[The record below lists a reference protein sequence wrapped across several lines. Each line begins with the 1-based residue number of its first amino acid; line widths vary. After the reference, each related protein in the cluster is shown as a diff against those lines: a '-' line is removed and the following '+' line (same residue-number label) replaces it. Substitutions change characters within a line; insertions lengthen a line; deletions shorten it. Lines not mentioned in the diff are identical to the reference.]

1 MIKRTKLKKKRML
14 TASYPLTTL
23 GPYLM
28 LKRKKKKKKLLRV
41 LTMVSQNSHLAQEK
55 SPQSHI

>member
-28 LKRKKKKKKLLRV
+28 LKRKKKKKLLRV